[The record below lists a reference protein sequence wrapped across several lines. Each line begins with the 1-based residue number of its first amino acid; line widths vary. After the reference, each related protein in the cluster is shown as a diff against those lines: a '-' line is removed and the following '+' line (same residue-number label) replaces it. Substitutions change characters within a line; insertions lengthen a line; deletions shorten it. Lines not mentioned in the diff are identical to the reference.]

1 MTLPLEGVK
10 VIDLTQVMLGPSCTQ
25 ALGDFGADVIK
36 IERPGVGDLSRV
48 GVLAAAGNE
57 NPIFQSLNRN
67 KRSIVIDLS
76 TDAGRDVVR
85 DLVRDADVIVSNF
98 RPGVMERLELGYDAL
113 SAINPRIIWAAG
125 SGFGRSGPYAHKGG
139 QDILGQAYSGV
150 MKRLADP
157 SHPVA
162 IYATP
167 IADYT
172 AGQHLVQ
179 GILLAL
185 LQRGRTGVGQ
195 IVEVSL
201 FNSMLALQ
209 MQEATARLM
218 VDEELNWA
226 LMPLTGCFPT
236 SDSEVVVI
244 GAFKPNPLADICAAL
259 GLPDLSLE
267 ERFGTPERL
276 RENRTEIRGIL
287 ADRFRDDTT
296 EHWIQAL
303 EAQDVLCGPVLELAA
318 ALQDPQTVHN
328 GMVLEFADQQGRT
341 VRTIAS
347 PVSLSAVERQVRH
360 APPRLGEHTVEVLGE
375 LGYDGSTIDAL
386 RAGKIVDQN
395 SLLS

>member
-328 GMVLEFADQQGRT
+328 GMVLEFADQLGRT